1 MRSILYSF
9 LIPKFYSFYLI
20 EIKIILNLL
29 SSIFLSIFS
38 NKIFINIKLYSSL
51 KRYLIVTSILYSL
64 MLFIILF
71 HFLGSSNPNFFELIF
86 VFKMVIYFLLLP
98 IFIDEKLA
106 IQFLSNIKIITII
119 FFLSSLIIFL
129 FSLSSSSI
137 SSLLWQAE
145 IFGARFV
152 GFTGSSISHLGFD
165 LIGSTANAVGIL
177 YVFLFS
183 IFALGDEGLKDYR
196 IALICFIGISLTL
209 SQSAILTFLIL
220 LFLSISPRFKIPI
233 KSFLYFVAFLSIL
246 FIYIYLYMEDSIFFR
261 IFENIRIIINDG
273 VLPNTIYDRYIQWMT
288 VGTYIS
294 NCPMSIIAGQLIID
308 NQLCGETFISESYFL
323 DVFKKYGFLTL
334 IFSFIQFYCMYVLCN
349 QSKLF
354 VKSFFIAWFISNIF
368 LNNTYQTDFILIT
381 MLLLWRGSLNK
392 NLIMNK

>member
-1 MRSILYSF
+1 
-9 LIPKFYSFYLI
+9 
-20 EIKIILNLL
+20 
-29 SSIFLSIFS
+29 
-38 NKIFINIKLYSSL
+38 
-51 KRYLIVTSILYSL
+51 
-64 MLFIILF
+64 
-71 HFLGSSNPNFFELIF
+71 
-86 VFKMVIYFLLLP
+86 
-98 IFIDEKLA
+98 
-106 IQFLSNIKIITII
+106 
-119 FFLSSLIIFL
+119 
-129 FSLSSSSI
+129 
-137 SSLLWQAE
+137 
-145 IFGARFV
+145 
-152 GFTGSSISHLGFD
+152 
-165 LIGSTANAVGIL
+165 
-177 YVFLFS
+177 
-183 IFALGDEGLKDYR
+183 
-196 IALICFIGISLTL
+196 
-209 SQSAILTFLIL
+209 
-220 LFLSISPRFKIPI
+220 
-233 KSFLYFVAFLSIL
+233 
-246 FIYIYLYMEDSIFFR
+246 MEDSIFFR